1 MYLDELKEKPPD
13 SREVR
18 GLRSS
23 AAWYYRR
30 RQFTHKTHESGCR
43 VIILRDMEK
52 PLWSLKK
59 PAGRGPLH
67 VGRDAASC

>member
-1 MYLDELKEKPPD
+1 MKDLEVPKELQLVVKAGSDGWVEDAAAEPLTQKEKPPN

-30 RQFTHKTHESGCR
+30 RQFTQ
-43 VIILRDMEK
+43 
-52 PLWSLKK
+52 
-59 PAGRGPLH
+59 
-67 VGRDAASC
+67 